1 MTKIKIDTPN
11 KTVVIDE
18 EMTPAELEI
27 FLLEKAV
34 EEGWV
39 SVQFDDDADPL
50 VVVEGGKVPLN
61 K

>member
-1 MTKIKIDTPN
+1 MGKIEIDRED
-11 KTVVIDE
+11 KTITIDGE
-18 EMTPAELEI
+18 WTPAELEE
-27 FLLEKAV
+27 FLLGKCV